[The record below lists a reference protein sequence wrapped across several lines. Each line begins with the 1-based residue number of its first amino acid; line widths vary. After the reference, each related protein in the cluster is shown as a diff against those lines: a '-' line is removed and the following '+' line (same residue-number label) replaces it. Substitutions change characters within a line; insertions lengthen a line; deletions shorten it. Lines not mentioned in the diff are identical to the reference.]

1 MADHFDLI
9 VIGSDLSGSTSNLH
23 SPQLPLTVKSSVE
36 DLCITIPINHHGL
49 NQVTNL
55 SCEQKEKLSS

>member
-9 VIGSDLSGSTSNLH
+9 VIGSDLSGCISNFH
-23 SPQLPLTVKSSVE
+23 SPQLPLRVKSSVE

-49 NQVTNL
+49 NQFTNL
-55 SCEQKEKLSS
+55 SS

>member
-9 VIGSDLSGSTSNLH
+9 VIGSDLSGCTSTLH
-23 SPQLPLTVKSSVE
+23 SPQLPLRVKSSVE

-49 NQVTNL
+49 NQFTNL
-55 SCEQKEKLSS
+55 SFEQKEKLSS